1 MPRKSSLVKLWSR
14 GREEL
19 RKYLLS
25 FSHSQRM
32 KRAFRC
38 SELGYRREARGEAS
52 PDKQASLSDPLSLF
66 SFYHCS
72 FKDILK
78 IILYPTFPRKEGGV
92 LNIVG
97 IQLFRERLSE
107 KVHETI
113 PTGIV

>member
-1 MPRKSSLVKLWSR
+1 
-14 GREEL
+14 
-19 RKYLLS
+19 
-25 FSHSQRM
+25 M

-52 PDKQASLSDPLSLF
+52 PDKRASLSDPDPFF
-66 SFYHCS
+66 SFHYYS
-72 FKDILK
+72 FKEILK

-107 KVHETI
+107 KVPETI
-113 PTGIV
+113 PIGIV